1 MGHLGAVLGQGFI
14 VVGLGRVGVQAQ
26 VELVLPAEV
35 EARLGQRIV
44 AQRAPGWPLATSAAW
59 AAIL

>member
-1 MGHLGAVLGQGFI
+1 MGDLVGVLRQGLV
-14 VVGLGRVGVQAQ
+14 VVGARRIRVEAE

-35 EARLGQRIV
+35 EPGAAQGVV
-44 AQRAPGWPLATSAAW
+44 AQLRAGWPLARSAAW